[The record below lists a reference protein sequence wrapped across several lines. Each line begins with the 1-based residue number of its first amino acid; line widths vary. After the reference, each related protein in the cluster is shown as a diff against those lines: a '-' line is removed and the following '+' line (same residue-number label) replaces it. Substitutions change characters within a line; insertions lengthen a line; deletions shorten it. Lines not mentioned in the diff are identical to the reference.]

1 MRMDDYQEFINLSF
15 ELAQEIES
23 SPEFLKLFLKLFT
36 SPKFIEE
43 YFLLITDFDKCRVLA
58 QILVQALKKCY

>member
-1 MRMDDYQEFINLSF
+1 MRIDDYQEFINLSF

-36 SPKFIEE
+36 SPRFIEE
-43 YFLLITDFDKCRVLA
+43 LITVKDNNKCRVLA
-58 QILVQALKKCY
+58 QILVEALKKSY